1 MATLDPLRFEAP
13 PVNPAAAGLFAAVN
27 WQPSDP
33 PRFFPGVEIRG
44 VSYGG
49 EDAFGVWDADW
60 CAVPGMDTEP
70 RKEGERPEILDPF
83 APMTVWAYDECDLMP
98 QTRRDVEKRAAQ
110 ILRIEEQTAVEREFA
125 DRLIVDAGSADTAD
139 DFVLAIG
146 TLEGQFA
153 LTNTTGFIHLGAQW
167 AAVAAS
173 SQVLS
178 KSGTKLTTPLG
189 HTLIFGGGYVEGLD
203 NTLVGTS
210 QPYGWRTEP
219 QVRTAIDERR
229 NIFAAIAER
238 TVAIGYEAV
247 VGAVTI
253 T

>member
-125 DRLIVDAGSADTAD
+125 RKLDEREDIKLFVKLPSWFKVDTPVGEYNPDWAIVKHD
-139 DFVLAIG
+139 
-146 TLEGQFA
+146 
-153 LTNTTGFIHLGAQW
+153 
-167 AAVAAS
+167 
-173 SQVLS
+173 
-178 KSGTKLTTPLG
+178 G
-189 HTLIFGGGYVEGLD
+189 HTLY
-203 NTLVGTS
+203 LVRETKGTRDS
-210 QPYGWRTEP
+210 
-219 QVRTAIDERR
+219 
-229 NIFAAIAER
+229 FKLR
-238 TVAIGYEAV
+238 TVEDDKVRCGQRHFETLGVPFAV
-247 VGAVTI
+247 AVSADEV
-253 T
+253 